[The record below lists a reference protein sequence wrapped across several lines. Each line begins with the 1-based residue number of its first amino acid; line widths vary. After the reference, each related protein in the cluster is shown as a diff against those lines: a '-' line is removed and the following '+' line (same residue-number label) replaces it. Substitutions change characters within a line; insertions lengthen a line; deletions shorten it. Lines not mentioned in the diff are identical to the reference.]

1 MKRTLVLMAVVG
13 LLSAIPVI
21 SANEED
27 KVTICHFPP
36 GNPAN
41 QHMITVGESAV
52 PAHLSHGD
60 FVGTCE

>member
-21 SANEED
+21 SANED